1 MCILSK
7 HTKQKI
13 TLANSFALT
22 LGKNQGD
29 GTDVILG
36 PSVWIVPAIWGGEVV
51 VGVRRGGGYWTSM
64 TPLICRISSGRPFP
78 TALAGAVAVTMVCEP
93 KLVSTM
99 PTRSPEMARRAS
111 SAGPRRL

>member
-7 HTKQKI
+7 HIKQK
-13 TLANSFALT
+13 TTSANSFALT

-78 TALAGAVAVTMVCEP
+78 TALAGAVIGTMVWLPNE
-93 KLVSTM
+93 VSTWPM
-99 PTRSPEMARRAS
+99 CTPPMARIS
-111 SAGPRRL
+111 SNAGPRL